1 MGMSLSGKTIV
12 ITRDLNQA
20 IPFIERLKN
29 LGAEI
34 LLFPTIK
41 ISGPDDPDLIR
52 TNLAD
57 ISTFEWIIFTSTNAV
72 RFFFKF
78 KSKEHRDIQKIKIAC
93 IGKKTT
99 EALERYNLTPV
110 LIPNIYTSRDL
121 LKAILKY
128 DIRGKRVLLPA
139 SNIAGKDLQAGIEA
153 HGAFVERIEVYK
165 NVPFRN
171 SQKEMIYQKLNDN
184 MIDCITFFSP
194 SAINTFADLMGEKGV
209 TLINTRKIPIAVIGS
224 TTAHAAREKNLQ
236 PTIQPSQSDEEG
248 FVEEL
253 ERYFGVVE

>member
-1 MGMSLSGKTIV
+1 MSLSGKTIV

-20 IPFIERLKN
+20 KPFIEKLKN
-29 LGAEI
+29 LGAVV

-41 ISGPDDPDLIR
+41 ITGPDDPDLIR
-52 TNLAD
+52 TNLVD

-78 KSKEHRDIQKIKIAC
+78 KSKEHRDVQKIKIAC

-99 EALERYNLTPV
+99 EALETYNIKPM
-110 LIPNIYTSRDL
+110 LIPNIFTSHDL

-128 DIRGKRVLLPA
+128 DVRGKHVLLPA
-139 SNIAGKDLQAGIEA
+139 SNMAGKDLQVGLEA
-153 HGAFVERIEVYK
+153 HGAFVERIEVYQ

-171 SQKEMIYQKLNDN
+171 SQKEMIYQKLDDN

-194 SAINTFADLMGEKGV
+194 SAINTFTDLMGEKGV
-209 TLINTRKIPIAVIGS
+209 TLINIRKIPIAVIGS
-224 TTAHAAREKNLQ
+224 TTAQAAREKNLQ
-236 PTIQPSQSDEEG
+236 PTIQPSQSDDQN
-248 FVEEL
+248 FVQEL
-253 ERYFGVVE
+253 MKYFNENE